1 MGDWKSSVAVRIYP
15 AHTLSDA
22 PYGEQRGVSAMA
34 DNGFGPN
41 PHSSRIDER
50 LAGLRAT
57 SGATV
62 SSGRKIRYE
71 LLIGL
76 VIVLF
81 SLLAVLVLVSKRTTP
96 ITTSQPS
103 ESSLP
108 SVPEQ
113 VSGLLDG
120 EAYVSV
126 SVAAGE
132 YPPEMKEGDTVRIV
146 VVPSLNSDGVA
157 RSIKDLAVIRSIG
170 EVGNLGNESV
180 VTLQGPENLAVD
192 IAEAEK
198 VSLSIVGVAVK

>member
-1 MGDWKSSVAVRIYP
+1 MGDWKTSDAIRIFP

-34 DNGFGPN
+34 DNRFGPS

-57 SGATV
+57 SGAAV

-180 VTLQGPENLAVD
+180 VTLQGTENLAVD

>member
-1 MGDWKSSVAVRIYP
+1 MGDWKSSVAVRIFP

-22 PYGEQRGVSAMA
+22 PFGEQRGVSAMA

-113 VSGLLDG
+113 ISGLLDG

-198 VSLSIVGVAVK
+198 VHLSIVGVAVK

>member
-1 MGDWKSSVAVRIYP
+1 MGDWKSSVAVRIFP

-22 PYGEQRGVSAMA
+22 PYGEQRGVSAMV
-34 DNGFGPN
+34 DNGFGPS

>member
-1 MGDWKSSVAVRIYP
+1 
-15 AHTLSDA
+15 
-22 PYGEQRGVSAMA
+22 
-34 DNGFGPN
+34 
-41 PHSSRIDER
+41 
-50 LAGLRAT
+50 
-57 SGATV
+57 
-62 SSGRKIRYE
+62 
-71 LLIGL
+71 

-170 EVGNLGNESV
+170 KAGDLGIESV
-180 VTLQGPENLAVD
+180 VTLHGPESLAVD
-192 IAEAEK
+192 IADAEK
-198 VSLSIVGVAVK
+198 VQLSIVEVAVR

>member
-1 MGDWKSSVAVRIYP
+1 
-15 AHTLSDA
+15 
-22 PYGEQRGVSAMA
+22 
-34 DNGFGPN
+34 
-41 PHSSRIDER
+41 
-50 LAGLRAT
+50 
-57 SGATV
+57 
-62 SSGRKIRYE
+62 
-71 LLIGL
+71 
-76 VIVLF
+76 
-81 SLLAVLVLVSKRTTP
+81 
-96 ITTSQPS
+96 
-103 ESSLP
+103 
-108 SVPEQ
+108 VPEQ